1 MASARMS
8 VCYFGE
14 QWDGQ
19 ELADFAE
26 IKFITFFRRWER
38 AGKPFDITL
47 IGGLLSPKW
56 VCPRAASILI
66 KHDGYCEELP
76 LLRAAEMYGVSENCI
91 RDRIKKYGTT
101 LTTDKLQ
108 VDKQRQAS
116 GAKSKGKC
124 SRVRFD
130 SEPRRPA
137 KSEVVTSSAGWAEL
151 KYFPNAGQYGFCKA
165 PIDNFSGTSS
175 SGFPV
180 YTGKQ

>member
-1 MASARMS
+1 MT

-19 ELADFAE
+19 ELADVAE

-47 IGGLLSPKW
+47 AGGLLSPKW
-56 VCPRAASILI
+56 VCPRASSVLI
-66 KHDGYCEELP
+66 QHDGYCEELP
-76 LLRAAEMYGVSENCI
+76 LLRAAAMYGVSENCI
-91 RDRIKKYGTT
+91 RDRIEKYGTT

-108 VDKQRQAS
+108 VDKQRQAA

-124 SRVRFD
+124 SRIQVD
-130 SEPRRPA
+130 SAPRRPA
-137 KSEVVTSSAGWAEL
+137 KSEVVARSDGWWEREHL
-151 KYFPNAGQYGFCKA
+151 SNAGKSGFCKA